1 MKYYRLIIKT
11 TESREDDIAF
21 LLSERFG
28 IDSVETRDNAFFDDS
43 EREGG
48 FFPELQPDLPEDDG
62 SAEVLFYMECDGTK
76 DLEQKR
82 DETIASVT
90 EILLD
95 NEEILW
101 EEVDDGEWKDKWKDY
116 FHSFMI
122 NDLLIMPSWE
132 KEEDTPEHDK
142 SILIDPGV
150 TFGTGAHES
159 TRLAIE
165 GLQKYL
171 RDGMSFLDI
180 GTGSGILILA
190 ALKYGASCA
199 VATDIDPFCEET
211 VFENMEKNGLEKNLA
226 RVFTGDITKDMGL
239 VEKVGKNKYDICAAN
254 ILADIIIPMAP
265 LAYDAIKR
273 DGIFITSG
281 IIDFRAD
288 DVKEALNKAGFLIL
302 EEKSLGEWRSFV
314 ARKK

>member
-1 MKYYRLIIKT
+1 MKYFRLIIKT
-11 TESREDDIAF
+11 TESREEDIAF

-48 FFPELQPDLPEDDG
+48 FFPELQPDLPSDDG
-62 SAEVLFYMECDGTK
+62 SAEVLFYLENDGTK
-76 DLEQKR
+76 ESQQKR
-82 DETIASVT
+82 DETIEKVKA
-90 EILLD
+90 ILLES
-95 NEEILW
+95 EEILW
-101 EEVDDGEWKDKWKDY
+101 EAADDTEWKDKWKEY

-132 KEEDTPEHDK
+132 NEEDKPEHK
-142 SILIDPGV
+142 KRILIDPGV

-171 RDGMSFLDI
+171 NDGMSFLDL
-180 GTGSGILILA
+180 GTGSGILILT
-190 ALKYGASCA
+190 ALKYGAIEA
-199 VATDIDPFCEET
+199 TATDIDPFCEET
-211 VFENMEKNGLEKNLA
+211 VFENMEKNGLEKKLA
-226 RVFTGDITKDMGL
+226 RVFTGDITKDLGL
-239 VEKVGKNKYDICAAN
+239 IEKVGKNKYDICAAN

-265 LAYDAIKR
+265 YAYDAIKGG
-273 DGIFITSG
+273 GIFITSG

-288 DVKEALNKAGFLIL
+288 DVKEALENCGFSIL
-302 EEKSLGEWRSFV
+302 EENALGEWRSFV